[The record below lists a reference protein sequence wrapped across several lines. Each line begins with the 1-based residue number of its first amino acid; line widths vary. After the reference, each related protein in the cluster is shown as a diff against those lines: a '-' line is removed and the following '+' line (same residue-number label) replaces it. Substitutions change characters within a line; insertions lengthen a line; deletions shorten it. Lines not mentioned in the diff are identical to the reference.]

1 MPLLLGVV
9 PRPKAHRAEPPVPV
23 LRRMNMRAVMIALVV
38 AVSACGG
45 ATAPGPQTLTQPSS
59 TLPAPGSA
67 TTPAITSSPTTSL
80 PPPVQTFPEAG
91 VGTASSAPGTHV
103 TPGRPRP
110 TASATRSASPAGTTT
125 TVTDTDT
132 DSGKTVTLRS
142 GQLLKVHL
150 SNGTWDPPVSSAP
163 GVVQSQ
169 SSTGG
174 YPTSAPVD
182 AVFKA
187 VAAGPADLTA
197 ASDAACFH
205 TSRRCMLA
213 TRLWTVHLL
222 VR

>member
-1 MPLLLGVV
+1 MS
-9 PRPKAHRAEPPVPV
+9 
-23 LRRMNMRAVMIALVV
+23 MRAVMIALVV

-45 ATAPGPQTLTQPSS
+45 ATAPGRQTLTQSSS
-59 TLPAPGSA
+59 TPAFGSG
-67 TTPAITSSPTTSL
+67 TTPTITSSPTSSL
-80 PPPVQTFPEAG
+80 PSPDQASPEAAA
-91 VGTASSAPGTHV
+91 GTASSGPGIHG
-103 TPGRPRP
+103 TPGPSWP
-110 TASATRSASPAGTTT
+110 TATWSASP
-125 TVTDTDT
+125 TVTVI
-132 DSGKTVTLRS
+132 DSGRTGTLRS
-142 GQLLKVHL
+142 GQFLKVHL

-187 VAAGPADLTA
+187 VAAGAADLTA

-205 TSRRCMLA
+205 TSPRCMMP
-213 TRLWTVHLL
+213 TRLWTVHVL